1 MSEIKVNSI
10 SSLNGA
16 NGPVISGIATM
27 VSSGAM
33 LLPRGDTAYRGGR
46 GRGVFGGGADA
57 PSTVGMN
64 IIDYITIATL
74 GNALDFGDLNTISSY
89 SAPVSSSTR
98 GVFAGGVGT
107 PSSPY
112 RVNSISYITIS
123 ATGNS
128 FDFGDLTTIRYTSGS
143 CSDSTRGI
151 VAGGDTPIVIK
162 SIDYITISTLANA
175 SNFGDLT
182 VETEEF
188 SGCSSPIR
196 GIFGGG
202 ANPGVTY
209 TNVIEY
215 VTISTL
221 GDAQDFGD
229 LTQSKRVMGSS
240 SSPTRA
246 IFFGGNTGSG
256 VNTIEYVTIA
266 SLGDGIDFG
275 DLITATRNNTSC
287 SSSIRGISAGG
298 GLSPSSPAYSDSIEY
313 VTIATLGNAADF
325 GNLTD
330 ARSGLKGL
338 SDSHGGLG

>member
-74 GNALDFGDLNTISSY
+74 GNALDFGDLNTILNY

-98 GVFAGGVGT
+98 GVFAGGAGT

-128 FDFGDLTTIRYTSGS
+128 FDFGDLTTLRYGSGS

-151 VAGGDTPIVIK
+151 VAGGDSPTVLK

-175 SNFGDLT
+175 SNFGELT
-182 VETEEF
+182 VATNSF

-202 ANPGVTY
+202 NTGSSVNT
-209 TNVIEY
+209 IEY

-221 GDAQDFGD
+221 GDTQYFGD
-229 LTQSKRVMGSS
+229 LTEAKRNLGTS

>member
-1 MSEIKVNSI
+1 MSQISVNDI
-10 SSLNGA
+10 SSLDGKS
-16 NGPVISGIATM
+16 GPVISGITT
-27 VSSGAM
+27 VSSTGYMMIPAG
-33 LLPRGDTAYRGGR
+33 PTEYRGGR

-57 PSTVGMN
+57 PSTIGMN

-74 GNALDFGDLNTISSY
+74 GNATDFGDLNTILSSA
-89 SAPVSSSTR
+89 APVASSTR

-128 FDFGDLTTIRYTSGS
+128 FDFGDLTTIRNTAGS

-151 VAGGDTPIVIK
+151 VAGGDTPTIIK

-202 ANPGVTY
+202 SNPGVTY

-229 LTQSKRVMGSS
+229 LTESKRDTGSS

-256 VNTIEYVTIA
+256 INTIEYVTIA

-275 DLITATRNNTSC
+275 DLIGATRNNTSC

-298 GLSPSSPAYSDSIEY
+298 GLQPSSPAYSDSIEY

-330 ARSGLKGL
+330 ARSSLNGL
-338 SDSHGGLG
+338 SDAHGGLG